1 MHIVPYRADGI
12 TAQVDSAQVRANL
25 AQTGIDSWEGTSEDS
40 SLAFHPAQGGDLSES
55 NLVVLPKSAIG
66 GLAGGTWRPFSQWCF
81 MPVR

>member
-40 SLAFHPAQGGDLSES
+40 SLAFERKEDARSG
-55 NLVVLPKSAIG
+55 
-66 GLAGGTWRPFSQWCF
+66 W
-81 MPVR
+81 